1 MRKTWVVCLLA
12 MVCCA
17 LWGSAFPCIKVGYRL
32 FQIDSADTATQI
44 LFAGCRFTIA
54 GIMVILFGSILQGRF
69 LKAGK
74 GDLPRIGKIC
84 LLQTVVQYFFF
95 YVGLA
100 HTTGVKG
107 SIVEASNV
115 FLAILVS
122 SLIFHQEKLDQKKV
136 LGCIVG
142 FAGVVLINL
151 SGSNVDMS
159 FNLTG
164 DGFIF
169 ISAIAYALS
178 SVLIK
183 KYSAKSDPVM
193 LSGYQFTAGGLVMIL
208 IGFVMGGR
216 IHTASMP
223 AMILL
228 IYMALISA
236 VAYTLWGILLKYNPV
251 SKVSI
256 FGFTNPVF
264 GVILSAII
272 LREGNV
278 FGMKDLIA
286 LVLVSIG
293 ILIVNWA
300 KPVGEKEKGFLNRK
314 RNNRRQVMANTA
326 SCCDTCTFYIYDDE
340 YECYTCDRDLDE
352 DEMMRFLTD
361 KHYQCPYYRSGD
373 EYRVV
378 RKQM

>member
-1 MRKTWVVCLLA
+1 
-12 MVCCA
+12 
-17 LWGSAFPCIKVGYRL
+17 
-32 FQIDSADTATQI
+32 
-44 LFAGCRFTIA
+44 
-54 GIMVILFGSILQGRF
+54 MVILFGSILQGRF
-69 LKAGK
+69 LKPGK

-84 LLQTVVQYFFF
+84 LLQTVIQYFFF

-193 LSGYQFTAGGLVMIL
+193 LSGYQFTAGGLVM
-208 IGFVMGGR
+208 GGR

-264 GVILSAII
+264 GVLLSAII

-300 KPVGEKEKGFLNRK
+300 KPVGEKEKGMN
-314 RNNRRQVMANTA
+314 
-326 SCCDTCTFYIYDDE
+326 
-340 YECYTCDRDLDE
+340 
-352 DEMMRFLTD
+352 
-361 KHYQCPYYRSGD
+361 
-373 EYRVV
+373 
-378 RKQM
+378 

>member
-1 MRKTWVVCLLA
+1 MRYGEVLFLVSRLVTGCFRSIQPIPPRRSCLQGAALRLQ
-12 MVCCA
+12 A
-17 LWGSAFPCIKVGYRL
+17 LWL
-32 FQIDSADTATQI
+32 
-44 LFAGCRFTIA
+44 
-54 GIMVILFGSILQGRF
+54 SILQGRF

-142 FAGVVLINL
+142 FAGINL

-300 KPVGEKEKGFLNRK
+300 KPGTGKEKGTK
-314 RNNRRQVMANTA
+314 
-326 SCCDTCTFYIYDDE
+326 
-340 YECYTCDRDLDE
+340 
-352 DEMMRFLTD
+352 
-361 KHYQCPYYRSGD
+361 
-373 EYRVV
+373 
-378 RKQM
+378 

>member
-1 MRKTWVVCLLA
+1 MRKNWVVCLLA

-142 FAGVVLINL
+142 FAGVFRVWRRCREQGKLH
-151 SGSNVDMS
+151 
-159 FNLTG
+159 FPC
-164 DGFIF
+164 DGLRRLPF
-169 ISAIAYALS
+169 SH
-178 SVLIK
+178 
-183 KYSAKSDPVM
+183 P
-193 LSGYQFTAGGLVMIL
+193 
-208 IGFVMGGR
+208 
-216 IHTASMP
+216 AS
-223 AMILL
+223 
-228 IYMALISA
+228 
-236 VAYTLWGILLKYNPV
+236 PV
-251 SKVSI
+251 SPAYPLC
-256 FGFTNPVF
+256 T
-264 GVILSAII
+264 
-272 LREGNV
+272 
-278 FGMKDLIA
+278 
-286 LVLVSIG
+286 
-293 ILIVNWA
+293 
-300 KPVGEKEKGFLNRK
+300 
-314 RNNRRQVMANTA
+314 RRLP
-326 SCCDTCTFYIYDDE
+326 
-340 YECYTCDRDLDE
+340 R
-352 DEMMRFLTD
+352 
-361 KHYQCPYYRSGD
+361 
-373 EYRVV
+373 
-378 RKQM
+378 

>member
-1 MRKTWVVCLLA
+1 MRKNWVVCLLA

-183 KYSAKSDPVM
+183 S
-193 LSGYQFTAGGLVMIL
+193 QI
-208 IGFVMGGR
+208 
-216 IHTASMP
+216 
-223 AMILL
+223 
-228 IYMALISA
+228 
-236 VAYTLWGILLKYNPV
+236 
-251 SKVSI
+251 
-256 FGFTNPVF
+256 
-264 GVILSAII
+264 
-272 LREGNV
+272 
-278 FGMKDLIA
+278 
-286 LVLVSIG
+286 
-293 ILIVNWA
+293 
-300 KPVGEKEKGFLNRK
+300 
-314 RNNRRQVMANTA
+314 
-326 SCCDTCTFYIYDDE
+326 
-340 YECYTCDRDLDE
+340 
-352 DEMMRFLTD
+352 
-361 KHYQCPYYRSGD
+361 
-373 EYRVV
+373 
-378 RKQM
+378 

>member
-1 MRKTWVVCLLA
+1 MQKTGVVWFLA
-12 MVCCA
+12 MICCL

-256 FGFTNPVF
+256 FGFTNPLF

-300 KPVGEKEKGFLNRK
+300 KPVGEKEKGMN
-314 RNNRRQVMANTA
+314 
-326 SCCDTCTFYIYDDE
+326 
-340 YECYTCDRDLDE
+340 
-352 DEMMRFLTD
+352 
-361 KHYQCPYYRSGD
+361 
-373 EYRVV
+373 
-378 RKQM
+378 

>member
-1 MRKTWVVCLLA
+1 MSSCNGLLCVMGKCFSLYQGWLPAVSDRFSRYRHADPVC
-12 MVCCA
+12 
-17 LWGSAFPCIKVGYRL
+17 R
-32 FQIDSADTATQI
+32 
-44 LFAGCRFTIA
+44 CRFTIA

-142 FAGVVLINL
+142 FAGVVLIDL

-178 SVLIK
+178 SVLI
-183 KYSAKSDPVM
+183 
-193 LSGYQFTAGGLVMIL
+193 
-208 IGFVMGGR
+208 R
-216 IHTASMP
+216 E
-223 AMILL
+223 
-228 IYMALISA
+228 
-236 VAYTLWGILLKYNPV
+236 
-251 SKVSI
+251 
-256 FGFTNPVF
+256 VF
-264 GVILSAII
+264 SQI
-272 LREGNV
+272 
-278 FGMKDLIA
+278 
-286 LVLVSIG
+286 
-293 ILIVNWA
+293 
-300 KPVGEKEKGFLNRK
+300 
-314 RNNRRQVMANTA
+314 
-326 SCCDTCTFYIYDDE
+326 
-340 YECYTCDRDLDE
+340 
-352 DEMMRFLTD
+352 
-361 KHYQCPYYRSGD
+361 
-373 EYRVV
+373 
-378 RKQM
+378 